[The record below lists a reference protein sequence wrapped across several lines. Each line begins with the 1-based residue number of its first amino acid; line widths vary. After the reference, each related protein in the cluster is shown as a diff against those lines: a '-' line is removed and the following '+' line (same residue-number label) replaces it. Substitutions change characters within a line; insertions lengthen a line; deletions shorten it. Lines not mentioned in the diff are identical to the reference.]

1 MSSHSSHKHT
11 HIHDQNSLEAVPL
24 NILELLSSLTEDVDD
39 DVEDTSLDFNF
50 AITF

>member
-11 HIHDQNSLEAVPL
+11 HIHDQTSLEAVPL
-24 NILELLSSLTEDVDD
+24 NILELLSSLKEDVD